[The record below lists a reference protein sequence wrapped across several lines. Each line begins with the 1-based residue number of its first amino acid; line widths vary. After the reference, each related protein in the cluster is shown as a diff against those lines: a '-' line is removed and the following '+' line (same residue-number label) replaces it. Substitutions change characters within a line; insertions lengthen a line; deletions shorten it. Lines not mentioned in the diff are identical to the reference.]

1 MLLYLQYE
9 NKTPLDIAIENGNND
24 IVQILLLNEADP
36 NVTFGF
42 VSIIHY
48 VLNNVLCYHGNDLVL
63 IN

>member
-63 IN
+63 LN